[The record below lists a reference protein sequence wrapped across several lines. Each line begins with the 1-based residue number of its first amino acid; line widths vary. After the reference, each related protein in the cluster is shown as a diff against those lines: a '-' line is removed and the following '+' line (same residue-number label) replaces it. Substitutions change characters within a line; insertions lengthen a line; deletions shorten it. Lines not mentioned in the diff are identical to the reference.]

1 LVKIRLKRMGA
12 KKRPFYRLVVADSR
26 SPRDGRFIELL
37 GYYDPLTEPARV
49 QVDADKVREWMSK
62 GARPSDAARDL
73 LVREG
78 ILARVPRA
86 FRPAPVAPAVSPPAA
101 RAAGASETPG
111 ASEEV
116 DAVDADNVHLDAADA
131 HGEPEPE
138 QEAAAEPADTDG
150 AAEAEPD
157 S

>member
-1 LVKIRLKRMGA
+1 MGA

-37 GYYDPLTEPARV
+37 GYYDPLTEPAKV

-78 ILARVPRA
+78 ILAKVPRA
-86 FRPAPVAPAVSPPAA
+86 FRAAPVAEAPAA
-101 RAAGASETPG
+101 AAPSVTARETPG
-111 ASEEV
+111 SPEEV
-116 DAVDADNVHLDAADA
+116 DAVDAENVHLDGDAPGAPAEAEPAAA
-131 HGEPEPE
+131 P
-138 QEAAAEPADTDG
+138 AAEPADDGG
-150 AAEAEPD
+150 AAEAAAE